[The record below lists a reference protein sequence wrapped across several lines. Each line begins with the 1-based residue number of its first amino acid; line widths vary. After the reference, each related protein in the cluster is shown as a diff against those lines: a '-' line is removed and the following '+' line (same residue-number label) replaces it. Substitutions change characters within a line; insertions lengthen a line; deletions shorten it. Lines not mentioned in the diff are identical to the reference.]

1 MNHRHH
7 RSQSQGGDTMNE
19 SALTINKP
27 IFYSKLE
34 LAPSV
39 NDSRRLVFVVPTGA
53 PKPPD
58 EILLLRQD
66 YERTARVA
74 AVLFED
80 EPATRIEI
88 FKLMH
93 EAADRLRGSNCNIED
108 GQPIWW
114 KCARTYWTTPI
125 RYEANF

>member
-1 MNHRHH
+1 
-7 RSQSQGGDTMNE
+7 MNE

-39 NDSRRLVFVVPTGA
+39 NDPRRLVFVVPTGA

-58 EILLLRQD
+58 EILSLRQD

-93 EAADRLRGSNCNIED
+93 EAADRPRGSNWNIED
-108 GQPIWW
+108 GQANLVEVRENILDYAH
-114 KCARTYWTTPI
+114 KI
-125 RYEANF
+125 RSELLTELRRASP

>member
-39 NDSRRLVFVVPTGA
+39 NDPRRLVFVVPTGA

-93 EAADRLRGSNCNIED
+93 EAADRLRGSNWNIDD
-108 GQPIWW
+108 GQANLVEVRENILDYAH
-114 KCARTYWTTPI
+114 KI
-125 RYEANF
+125 RSK